1 MHQFFFSGLKPS
13 IQCLAYKHV
22 DEVFFLW
29 QIFSLMNSLTWNV
42 PSFFNTCCRK
52 GEGCHIW
59 NTRERCSCFR
69 PLKGPPVTSS
79 NFLCRNLPM
88 NLSFPSSLN
97 CVFGHETEA
106 CNYHFYFDNN
116 INEEDSAKPIMH
128 RILWFLSF
136 FLYFK

>member
-1 MHQFFFSGLKPS
+1 MHQFFFQVLKAS

-22 DEVFFLW
+22 DEVFVTNFLPNELVNLKCP
-29 QIFSLMNSLTWNV
+29 F
-42 PSFFNTCCRK
+42 FFNTCCRK

-69 PLKGPPVTSS
+69 SLKGPPVTSS

-128 RILWFLSF
+128 PIL
-136 FLYFK
+136 

>member
-1 MHQFFFSGLKPS
+1 MHRFFFPVLKAS

-22 DEVFFLW
+22 DEVFVTNFLPNELVNLKCP
-29 QIFSLMNSLTWNV
+29 FFFLTRVVEREKVVTSGTHVNSV
-42 PSFFNTCCRK
+42 
-52 GEGCHIW
+52 
-59 NTRERCSCFR
+59 
-69 PLKGPPVTSS
+69 KGPPVTSS
-79 NFLCRNLPM
+79 NFLCRNLLM

-128 RILWFLSF
+128 PIFWYLSF